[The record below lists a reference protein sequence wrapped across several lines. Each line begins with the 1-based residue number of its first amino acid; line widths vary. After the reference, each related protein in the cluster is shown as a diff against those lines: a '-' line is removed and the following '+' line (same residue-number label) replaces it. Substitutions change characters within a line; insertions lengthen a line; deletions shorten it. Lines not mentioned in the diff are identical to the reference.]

1 MNAPQGELEA
11 RLEALV
17 KARVPGCQAL
27 KGFER
32 LSAGASQET
41 YALTVETAGEDATYC
56 LRRAPGGENTDD
68 LEGRPGLR
76 VEAQLIK
83 LAGEAGV
90 PEPKILHVLD
100 EDDDLGDG
108 FLMEWLDGETL
119 GGRILR
125 AEHLADVRPKLAYQ
139 CGEILARIHRLD
151 LSASG
156 IDRSLQVVQP
166 AELIDLNWDRYK
178 EYETPQPMIDYAA
191 RWLREHVPPP
201 VTPMLTHGDF
211 RNGNLIIAEEGVR
224 AVLDWELAH
233 LGDPMRDLGHL
244 CTNSWRFG
252 QTDLPV
258 GGFGTY
264 EDLFAG
270 YESVSGQPVDAE
282 RVKFWVVFGS
292 FWWSIGCLGMADHFR
307 NGPDGSI
314 ERAAIGRRSSE
325 CQVDCVNL
333 LIPGPVALVEASDLG
348 GSLDMPRADELITGV
363 RDYLRNDVMAETQ
376 GRLSF
381 LARVAGNAL
390 DIVLREAAVGPAA
403 KDQERK
409 RLADILGKKGNLE
422 ILRWDLV
429 RALRSGD
436 MPLDEPGLA
445 DHLRQTVVQQVAI
458 DQPKYSGFKTAVH
471 WSGDNN

>member
-1 MNAPQGELEA
+1 MNAPKGELEA
-11 RLEALV
+11 KLAALV

-27 KGFER
+27 KHFER

-41 YALTVETAGEDATYC
+41 YALVVSTAEDDVKLC
-56 LRRAPGGENTDD
+56 LRRAPGGENVDD

-76 VEAQLIK
+76 VEAQLIR

-119 GGRILR
+119 GARVLR
-125 AEHLADVRPKLAYQ
+125 AEHLAEARPKLAYQ

-151 LSASG
+151 LSGSG
-156 IDRSLQVVQP
+156 LDRSLHVVQP
-166 AELIDLNWDRYK
+166 AELIDLNWERYQ
-178 EYETPQPMIDYAA
+178 EFETPQPMIDYAA
-191 RWLREHVPPP
+191 RWLKEHVPPP
-201 VTPMLTHGDF
+201 VTPLLTHGDF
-211 RNGNLIIAEEGVR
+211 RNGNLIIGEDGVR

-270 YESVSGQPVDAE
+270 YEAVSGQPVDAD

-325 CQVDCVNL
+325 CQVDCANL
-333 LIPGPVALVEASDLG
+333 LIPGPVELVDPPDLS

-363 RDYLRNDVMAETQ
+363 RDYLRNDVMLETE

-381 LARVAGNAL
+381 LARVASNAL
-390 DIVLREAAVGPAA
+390 DIVLREGAIGPHVREI
-403 KDQERK
+403 ERK
-409 RLADILGKKGNLE
+409 RLADILNKKGDLE
-422 ILRWDLV
+422 VLRWDLV

-458 DQPKYSGFKTAVH
+458 DQPKYSGFKTAVN
-471 WSGDNN
+471 WSVEVE

>member
-1 MNAPQGELEA
+1 MTPPQGELEA
-11 RLEALV
+11 KLAALV
-17 KARVPGCQAL
+17 KARVPGCQGL
-27 KGFER
+27 KHFER

-41 YALTVETAGEDATYC
+41 YALIVETATDDVKLC
-56 LRRAPGGENTDD
+56 LRRAPGGENVDD

-76 VEAQLIK
+76 VEAQLIR
-83 LAGEAGV
+83 LAAEAGV
-90 PEPKILHVLD
+90 PEPRVLHVLD
-100 EDDDLGDG
+100 TEDDLGDG

-119 GGRILR
+119 GARVLR

-139 CGEILARIHRLD
+139 CGENLARIHQLD
-151 LSASG
+151 LTG
-156 IDRSLQVVQP
+156 TGLDRMLQVVQP
-166 AELIDLNWDRYK
+166 AELIDLNWERYQ
-178 EYETPQPMIDYAA
+178 EFETPQPMIDYAA
-191 RWLREHVPPP
+191 RWLKEHVPAP

-211 RNGNLIIAEEGVR
+211 RNGNLIIGEDGVR

-252 QTDLPV
+252 QTGLPV

-270 YESVSGQPVDAE
+270 YESVSGHPVDAE

-292 FWWSIGCLGMADHFR
+292 FWWAIGCLGMADHFR
-307 NGPDGSI
+307 TGPDGSI

-333 LIPGPVALVEASDLG
+333 IIPGPVDLIEPSPPS

-363 RDYLRNDVMAETQ
+363 RDYLRNDVMTETQ
-376 GRLSF
+376 GRINF
-381 LARVAGNAL
+381 LARVASNTL
-390 DIVLREAAVGPAA
+390 DIVLREAAIGPTAR
-403 KDQERK
+403 DQEQK
-409 RLADILGKKGNLE
+409 RLAQILGKSGDLE

-429 RALRSGD
+429 RALRSGE
-436 MPLDEPGLA
+436 MPLDESGLA
-445 DHLRQTVVQQVAI
+445 EHLRTTVVNQIAI
-458 DQPKYSGFKTAVH
+458 DQPKYSGFKTAVN
-471 WSGDNN
+471 WSAD